1 MQCICGF
8 LWSTVTYLVA
18 TQAETVASLGSD
30 LKRLNNSVAKAVV
43 FQKHQELQDAREKK
57 QLLLPPESLKFSA
70 SKRCSF

>member
-1 MQCICGF
+1 MQCICSF

-18 TQAETVASLGSD
+18 TQTETVASLGSD

-43 FQKHQELQDAREKK
+43 FQKPQELQDAREKNK
-57 QLLLPPESLKFSA
+57 LLLPPESLKFNA

>member
-1 MQCICGF
+1 MQCICSF

-18 TQAETVASLGSD
+18 TQTETVASLGSD
-30 LKRLNNSVAKAVV
+30 LKRLNNSVAKVVV

-57 QLLLPPESLKFSA
+57 QPLPPESLKFNA